1 MLLLSRARPGK
12 AQDLDGAVV
21 ADGDDPLVIKADDT
35 HKVGVL
41 VVEQRLQASVRLAP
55 LSGLGGGGRRRRGGG
70 GGGGVIRR

>member
-21 ADGDDPLVIKADDT
+21 ADGDDPLVIKADDA
-35 HKVGVL
+35 HEVGVL

-55 LSGLGGGGRRRRGGG
+55 LNGLGGGGRRRRRRGR
-70 GGGGVIRR
+70 GGVIRR